1 MTKLIVPCKGCTTE
15 TGRTPECHK
24 DCEKYQTYRKAKD
37 KLNAE
42 LKAKAMH
49 EQEQNDIEKSRKK
62 RIATGRFSKSRRSK

>member
-1 MTKLIVPCKGCTTE
+1 MTRIIVPCKGCE
-15 TGRTPECHK
+15 KREAGCHAV
-24 DCEKYQTYRKAKD
+24 CEAYQTYRKAKD